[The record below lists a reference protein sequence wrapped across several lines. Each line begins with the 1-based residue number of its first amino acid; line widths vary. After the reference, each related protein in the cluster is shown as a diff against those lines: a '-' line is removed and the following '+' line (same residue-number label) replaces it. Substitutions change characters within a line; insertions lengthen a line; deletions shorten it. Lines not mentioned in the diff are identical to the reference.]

1 MDALANPYA
10 PGAGTRPPLL
20 TGRDPEIDRFRLLL
34 GRLERGHHE
43 QSLLIT
49 GLRGVGK
56 TVLLDAFEGIA
67 EESGWFASFS
77 ELTSDTHLPQLLATV
92 CREALLDLSREERIK
107 DRGRRALGVLKAFTI
122 STDAGVDFRLDI
134 DPYIGVAD
142 SGDLGRDIGELLI
155 EVGTAAKE
163 AERGVVF
170 LLDEAQF
177 IKPAEF
183 EAMIAGIQRAS
194 RKSLPI
200 TIAGAGLPFLPK
212 LAGEAKSYAERL
224 FAFPRLGVLTVQAAR
239 EALVAPAEKLNVTYE
254 KKAVKNLLKH
264 SQRYPYFLQQYG
276 KHAWLAGEG
285 DIIDVNACAH
295 AYNRVKPI
303 LDKEFFHVRIER
315 ANDSER
321 RYMSAMA
328 EQGKGPYKSGD
339 VTRDLGFSST
349 AETGTIRDALIKK
362 GLIYSPRY
370 GQVAFTVPLFD
381 DYVRRNYPLERAKSD

>member
-1 MDALANPYA
+1 MDALTNPYA

-20 TGRDPEIDRFRLLL
+20 TGRDPEIESFRLLL
-34 GRLERGHHE
+34 GRLERGHPE

-67 EESGWFASFS
+67 EDAGWFASFS
-77 ELTSDTHLPQLLATV
+77 ELTGDTHLPQLLATV
-92 CREALLDLSREERIK
+92 CREALFDLSRQERLRE
-107 DRGRRALGVLKAFTI
+107 RGRRALGVLKAFTI
-122 STDAGVDFRLDI
+122 STDAGIDLRLDV
-134 DPYIGVAD
+134 DPYVGVAD

-155 EVGTAAKE
+155 EVGTAAQE

-170 LLDEAQF
+170 LFDEVQF
-177 IKPAEF
+177 IKPPDF
-183 EAMIAGIQRAS
+183 EAMIAGIQRVS
-194 RKSLPI
+194 RKTLPI
-200 TIAGAGLPFLPK
+200 TIAGAGLPLLPK

-224 FAFPRLGVLTVQAAR
+224 FAFPRLGVLPVKAAR
-239 EALVAPAEKLNVTYE
+239 EALVAPALKLDVTYE
-254 KKAVKNLLKH
+254 KNAVNNLLKH
-264 SQRYPYFLQQYG
+264 SERYPYFLQQYG
-276 KHAWLAGEG
+276 KHAWLAGKG
-285 DIIDVNACAH
+285 NVIDMEACIS

-321 RYMSAMA
+321 RYMAAMA
-328 EQGKGPYKSGD
+328 AQGKGPYKSGD

-349 AETGTIRDALIKK
+349 TETGTIRDSLIKK

-370 GQVAFTVPLFD
+370 GQVSFTVPLFD
-381 DYVRRNYPLERAKSD
+381 DYVRRTYPFERDPAQ